1 MNMTDR
7 LRRLNLRLL
16 PAPWGRILVWGT
28 LAVLV
33 ATRVPGWW
41 QSRSDLNGFAVQDA
55 LIDPTEIL
63 PGGPPRDGIPSIDRP
78 RFVAA
83 TAANLAPEARVLG
96 IAYRG
101 QARAYPVA
109 VLERH
114 EIVNDRFG
122 DRPVVVS
129 YCPLC
134 GTGLAFRADPH
145 GQALVFGVSG
155 LLYRSNLLLYDRATD
170 SLWTQMGGRAVS
182 GALRGTRLEAVA
194 VHHTN
199 WSHWHARHP
208 DTEVLRAPR
217 LSALRAGG
225 ESPYADYA
233 HSPDLWQPVG
243 VPDRRLPLK
252 EPVIG
257 VVVDG
262 QAKAW
267 SLRALEAVPGPLQDR
282 VGGQPVSV
290 HYDAA
295 SASAQVRDGDGAV
308 LPSTTGYWF
317 AWAAFHPDTLIDLPP
332 TPEAR

>member
-1 MNMTDR
+1 MNMPDR

-16 PAPWGRILVWGT
+16 PAPWGRIVVWGT

-33 ATRVPGWW
+33 AMRIPGWW
-41 QSRSDLNGFAVQDA
+41 QSRGDLNGFAVQDA
-55 LIDPTEIL
+55 LIDPAEIL
-63 PGGPPRDGIPSIDRP
+63 PGGPPRDGIPAIDHP
-78 RFVAA
+78 RFLPAA
-83 TAANLAPEARVLG
+83 AADLAPEARVLG

-122 DRPVVVS
+122 KRPVVVS

-134 GTGLAFRADPH
+134 GTGLAFRADPD
-145 GQALVFGVSG
+145 GQALAFGVSG

-170 SLWTQMGGRAVS
+170 SLWTQMGGRAIS
-182 GALRGTRLEAVA
+182 GALRGARLTPVA

-199 WSHWHARHP
+199 WSAWRARHP
-208 DTEVLRAPR
+208 NSQVLRAPR
-217 LSALRAGG
+217 LTALRARG

-233 HSPDLWQPVG
+233 QSPDLWQPVG
-243 VPDRRLPLK
+243 LPDRRLPLK

-257 VVVDG
+257 VVVNG

-267 SLRALEAVPGPLQDR
+267 SLRALAGAEAPLHDR
-282 VGGQPVSV
+282 VGDQAVSV
-290 HYDAA
+290 HYDAG
-295 SASAQVRDGDGAV
+295 SASAQVRDADGAV
-308 LPSTTGYWF
+308 VPSTTGYWF
-317 AWAAFHPDTLIDLPP
+317 AWAAFHPDTRIDLPP
-332 TPEAR
+332 APEAR